1 MSSEIKSEEKVE
13 HKPPQNELSWDLAEA
28 LIMIGNRK
36 WETRELRKE
45 GAAKRRKGHEILW

>member
-13 HKPPQNELSWDLAEA
+13 HKPPQNELSRDLAET
-28 LIMIGNRK
+28 LITIGNRK

-45 GAAKRRKGHEILW
+45 GGSQEKKRA

>member
-13 HKPPQNELSWDLAEA
+13 HKPPQNELSRDLAEA
-28 LIMIGNRK
+28 LITIGNRK

-45 GAAKRRKGHEILW
+45 EAAKRRKGHEILW